1 MRLDELEGGM
11 TGPVWRRERGEAKIC
26 DECLR
31 EVESA
36 YVEGTVTDNEFAD
49 RRVLCEDCYRAKIA
63 FIARA
68 D

>member
-1 MRLDELEGGM
+1 M
-11 TGPVWRRERGEAKIC
+11 TGPVWRREQGETRIC

-31 EVESA
+31 EVDRA

-63 FIARA
+63 LIARA
-68 D
+68 N